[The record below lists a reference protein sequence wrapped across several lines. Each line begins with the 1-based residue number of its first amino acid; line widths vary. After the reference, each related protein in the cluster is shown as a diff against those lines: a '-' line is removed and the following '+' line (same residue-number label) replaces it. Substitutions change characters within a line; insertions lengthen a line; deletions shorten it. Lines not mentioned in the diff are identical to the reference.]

1 MRLPTLARQPCIG
14 WYFSVTLAEERPE
27 QLLQAV
33 ILGILCREQSTTG
46 DLRGVQFAARPE

>member
-1 MRLPTLARQPCIG
+1 L
-14 WYFSVTLAEERPE
+14 TLAEERPE

-33 ILGILCREQSTTG
+33 ILGILCREQNTTG